1 MRPKHHTIENSIPV
15 NAPAETVWPHITNV
29 DIASFQHPLYFTL
42 LGIPKPLHAQVAEP
56 GVGGVRTAYFSNGLR
71 FSQKITDWQ
80 PFERYA
86 FTFHPDPGF
95 RVAHILDLAGGPFRM
110 KAGAYRIT
118 PGPVGVRLSL
128 SSQYELGGLAGWCLW
143 LPVRLVLK
151 LFQRYLLRGIKAN
164 AERQAAN
171 GGGHA

>member
-1 MRPKHHTIENSIPV
+1 MYSKHHIIENSILIT
-15 NAPAETVWPHITNV
+15 ASAETIWPHITNV
-29 DIASFQHPLYFTL
+29 DIASFQHPLYFSL

-56 GVGGVRTAYFSNGLR
+56 GVGGVRTACFSNGLR

-95 RVAHILDLAGGPFRM
+95 CVAYILNLADGPFRM
-110 KAGAYRIT
+110 KAGAYRLASS
-118 PGPVGVRLSL
+118 PDGVRLSL
-128 SSQYELGGLAGWCLW
+128 CSQYELCGLAGWCLW

-164 AERQAAN
+164 AERQASK
-171 GGGHA
+171 G